1 VRTTAIS
8 AFIPQGILEFSAAED
23 EALALLE
30 TSFSATVRRL
40 RRRCARRMAG
50 TLARTALTACGA
62 APLWSLGLP
71 QGRASHAYRLMCLF
85 PSFARQ
91 YQMVYETLLYGP
103 GPLPYDW
110 RLYLAIM
117 VRPPRRSGSRWYGA

>member
-30 TSFSATVRRL
+30 TSFSATVRRQQRRCVRPMTGSPAHHTHRM
-40 RRRCARRMAG
+40 RRRKAVVAWVM
-50 TLARTALTACGA
+50 
-62 APLWSLGLP
+62 
-71 QGRASHAYRLMCLF
+71 QGRASHAYRLMSLF

-117 VRPPRRSGSRWYGA
+117 VRPPRFNSQ